1 MNWLSR
7 FLHIKPAN
15 KTLCF
20 QIGRGKVRQDLV
32 RLLRD
37 WQRFG
42 IRDVTFDRETNII
55 NAGVDKNNRKYTS
68 PLCPSLLFSEWRLED
83 WRFDVEVM
91 ELDSILRCNAAFLLV
106 STSTL
111 WWCPANLLTTIDLK
125 IKPVSFVIELF
136 VVLENGH
143 RASLC
148 LARFTQTRGAASS
161 FRKVVDIVEDVCR
174 ARCMLVED
182 TEKQAAMMEVLD

>member
-1 MNWLSR
+1 MQMNWLSR
-7 FLHIKPAN
+7 FLHIKPASR
-15 KTLCF
+15 TLCF

-42 IRDVTFDRETNII
+42 IQDVTLDRDSNSI
-55 NAGVDKNNRKYTS
+55 NARVDKSNRKYS
-68 PLCPSLLFSEWRLED
+68 PLLRSRLVFSKWFLQGWHFEIEVLEAD
-83 WRFDVEVM
+83 YV
-91 ELDSILRCNAAFLLV
+91 LRCNAASVFV
-106 STSTL
+106 SSSLMEIELTL
-111 WWCPANLLTTIDLK
+111 PVVDLK
-125 IKPVSFVIELF
+125 IKPVTFVIELF
-136 VVLENGH
+136 VVLEHGR
-143 RASLC
+143 RANLC

-182 TEKQAAMMEVLD
+182 EEKKASMMEVLD